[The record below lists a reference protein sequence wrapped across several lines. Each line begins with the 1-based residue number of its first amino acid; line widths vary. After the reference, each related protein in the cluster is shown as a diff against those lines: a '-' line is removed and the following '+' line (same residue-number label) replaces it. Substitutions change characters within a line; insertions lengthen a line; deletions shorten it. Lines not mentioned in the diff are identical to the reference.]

1 MKSIPDTNTGKRT
14 CGQKLQTLR
23 KKLTYSYGFI
33 IYVTFLCDLETS
45 VNHNQKKE
53 NQKQR

>member
-23 KKLTYSYGFI
+23 KKLTSSYGFI

-53 NQKQR
+53 NKKQL